1 MMQTPKA
8 SNAPPAARRRSKG
21 CSQASLSNPPVARDL
36 LRRAMS
42 AIVADPAQKLPVLPV
57 DNTISAAERL
67 EELLKQVEACQ
78 RCELGK
84 TRTNAVL
91 GSGSAESRLMF
102 VGEAPGYHED
112 QQGIPFVGQAGKLLD
127 KLLGRIGLTRS
138 DVYVANVLKCRPPDN
153 RDPLTAEIETCRPF
167 LEEQISIIRPR
178 VICTLGNFSTKLL
191 SGKPDGISRI
201 HGRPQEMPG
210 HEGILLF
217 PVYHPAAALY
227 TPSNLKALEA
237 DFDQLPAL
245 LGEAKTQPQIDP
257 STVDPDAGVE
267 MVEVQAEPEQL
278 DLF

>member
-1 MMQTPKA
+1 M
-8 SNAPPAARRRSKG
+8 
-21 CSQASLSNPPVARDL
+21 
-36 LRRAMS
+36 
-42 AIVADPAQKLPVLPV
+42 
-57 DNTISAAERL
+57 
-67 EELLKQVEACQ
+67 EELLKRVETCQ

-91 GSGSAESRLMF
+91 GSGSADSRLMF

-112 QQGIPFVGQAGKLLD
+112 QQGVPFVGQAGKLLD
-127 KLLGRIGLTRS
+127 RLLGRIELTRAE
-138 DVYVANVLKCRPPDN
+138 VYVANVLKCRPPDN
-153 RDPLTAEIETCRPF
+153 RDPLASEIETCRPF
-167 LEEQISIIRPR
+167 LEEQISIIRPK

-191 SGKPDGISRI
+191 SDRPDGISRI

-245 LGEAKTQPQIDP
+245 LGQTKPQSLVEP
-257 STVDPDAGVE
+257 SAVDPDSVIE
-267 MVEVQAEPEQL
+267 TVEVQAEPEQL

>member
-1 MMQTPKA
+1 MD
-8 SNAPPAARRRSKG
+8 S
-21 CSQASLSNPPVARDL
+21 
-36 LRRAMS
+36 
-42 AIVADPAQKLPVLPV
+42 
-57 DNTISAAERL
+57 TISAADRL
-67 EELLKQVEACQ
+67 AELLKRVESCQ

-91 GSGSAESRLMF
+91 GSGSADSRLMF

-127 KLLGRIGLTRS
+127 KLLGRIGLRRA

-153 RDPLTAEIETCRPF
+153 RDPLSSEIETCRPF

-201 HGRPQEMPG
+201 HGQPQAMPG
-210 HEGILLF
+210 YEGILLF

-245 LGEAKTQPQIDP
+245 LGQAKPQPLAEP
-257 STVDPDAGVE
+257 SAVDPDPVIEAVE
-267 MVEVQAEPEQL
+267 GQAEPEQL

>member
-1 MMQTPKA
+1 LLG
-8 SNAPPAARRRSKG
+8 RV
-21 CSQASLSNPPVARDL
+21 QACR
-36 LRRAMS
+36 
-42 AIVADPAQKLPVLPV
+42 Q
-57 DNTISAAERL
+57 
-67 EELLKQVEACQ
+67 
-78 RCELGK
+78 CELGK

-91 GSGSAESRLMF
+91 GSGSAGSQLMF

-112 QQGIPFVGQAGKLLD
+112 QQGIPFVGQAGKLLE
-127 KLLGRIGLTRS
+127 KLLGRLGLTRAE
-138 DVYVANVLKCRPPDN
+138 VYVANVLKCRPPDN
-153 RDPLTAEIETCRPF
+153 RDPVAKEIETCRPF
-167 LEEQISIIRPR
+167 LEEQISIIRPM

-237 DFDQLPAL
+237 DFDLLPAL
-245 LGEAKTQPQIDP
+245 LGQTQTQPLVEP
-257 STVDPDAGVE
+257 SSSEPGFTVETD
-267 MVEVQAEPEQL
+267 EVQAEPEQL

>member
-1 MMQTPKA
+1 MDST
-8 SNAPPAARRRSKG
+8 
-21 CSQASLSNPPVARDL
+21 L
-36 LRRAMS
+36 
-42 AIVADPAQKLPVLPV
+42 
-57 DNTISAAERL
+57 SAADRL
-67 EELLKQVEACQ
+67 EELGKRVEACQ

-84 TRTNAVL
+84 SRANAVL

-127 KLLGRIGLTRS
+127 KLLERIGLTRPE
-138 DVYVANVLKCRPPDN
+138 VYVANVLKCRPPDN
-153 RDPLTAEIETCRPF
+153 RDPQVAEIETCRPF
-167 LEEQISIIRPR
+167 LEEQISIIRPK

-201 HGRPQEMPG
+201 HGRPQELPG
-210 HEGILLF
+210 HADILLF

-237 DFDQLPAL
+237 DFDHLPAL
-245 LGEAKTQPQIDP
+245 LGQPKPQPMVEP
-257 STVDPDAGVE
+257 SAVDPDSVME
-267 MVEVQAEPEQL
+267 TVEVQAEPEQL

>member
-1 MMQTPKA
+1 MD
-8 SNAPPAARRRSKG
+8 SK
-21 CSQASLSNPPVARDL
+21 L
-36 LRRAMS
+36 
-42 AIVADPAQKLPVLPV
+42 
-57 DNTISAAERL
+57 SAADRL
-67 EELLKQVEACQ
+67 EELNKRVEACQ

-84 TRTNAVL
+84 SRSNAVL

-127 KLLGRIGLTRS
+127 KLLERIGLTRPE
-138 DVYVANVLKCRPPDN
+138 VYVANVLKCRPPDN
-153 RDPLTAEIETCRPF
+153 RDPQASEIETCRPF
-167 LEEQISIIRPR
+167 LEEQISIIRPK

-201 HGRPQEMPG
+201 HGRPQELPG

-227 TPSNLKALEA
+227 TPSNLRALEA

-245 LGEAKTQPQIDP
+245 LGQPKPQPMVEP
-257 STVDPDAGVE
+257 SAADPDSVIE
-267 MVEVQAEPEQL
+267 TVEVQAEPEQL